1 MDIKLPDQ
9 LSKKNRRIPGHLDSY
24 GMLVEKTNLLIP
36 DISGFTRFVH
46 TTDEVTGNMIIY
58 RLLSAIVESNI
69 LDLTVSEIEG
79 DAILFF
85 KKGKKLKPG
94 QILQQYETML
104 KNFNQE
110 VELLSREMGRE
121 IDLSLKLIA
130 HYGSTADYKL
140 SGFHKLYGK
149 TVIAAHRLLKNEVKS
164 NVYVLITDELLET
177 DPGSFIA
184 QHPEFKRGSKN
195 CKIHGG
201 LRNISY
207 SYLDYEKG
215 ERLERLFSKT
225 GKEKI

>member
-1 MDIKLPDQ
+1 MAVKLHNHI
-9 LSKKNRRIPGHLDSY
+9 KNRRKKIMAPENSY
-24 GMLVEKTNLLIP
+24 GYKVQNANLLIP

-58 RLLSAIVESNI
+58 RLLSAVVESNI
-69 LDLTVSEIEG
+69 LGLTISEIEG

-85 KKGKKLKPG
+85 KKGKKLKPAE
-94 QILQQYETML
+94 ILKQYEIMRE
-104 KNFNQE
+104 NFNHE
-110 VELLSREMGRE
+110 VALLSEEIGE
-121 IDLSLKLIA
+121 KIDLSLKLIA

-149 TVIAAHRLLKNEVKS
+149 TVIAAHRLLKNSIKS
-164 NVYVLITDELLET
+164 NVYVLITDELLDT
-177 DPGSFIA
+177 DPETFIA
-184 QHPEFKRGSKN
+184 HYPEFERGSKN

-215 ERLERLFSKT
+215 EPK
-225 GKEKI
+225 